1 MLLGKCKLN
10 TIEVQIS
17 KVLVDPCIS
26 NYEFVWVNNVLRK
39 FNQIKEEK
47 KIMCNI

>member
-17 KVLVDPCIS
+17 KDLVDPCIS
-26 NYEFVWVNNVLRK
+26 SYEFVWVNNVLRK
-39 FNQIKEEK
+39 FNQIKEEIK
-47 KIMCNI
+47 NYV